1 MGSTV
6 LLNQRKVTSGMFTA
20 SEKADIDKDKRLS
33 RAFIGYSKFDVLS
46 NQKHMTYRRWND
58 RDLITMQVN
67 KLVTSFM
74 VDGVHRFK
82 VSNAIPLA
90 IKKENLKP
98 GSYGPDGNAMEGLKY
113 LEFILESLEKGGDDP
128 IIYVASGQ
136 HRIAA
141 LEQYQ
146 AFLKKAKQESLKG
159 LRSLEKKPIAD
170 VDDMEI
176 EEENRIAKPRCDE
189 IEGSIAF
196 GGEWIVAIYDLGEY
210 MWFIS
215 THICANHVLHD
226 LRNIDTHISLHTIE
240 RHRYAHI
247 IYITMCADRC
257 IYDHTHIMTCCICTG
272 LYANAVILLSR

>member
-1 MGSTV
+1 
-6 LLNQRKVTSGMFTA
+6 
-20 SEKADIDKDKRLS
+20 
-33 RAFIGYSKFDVLS
+33 
-46 NQKHMTYRRWND
+46 
-58 RDLITMQVN
+58 MQVN

-74 VDGVHRFK
+74 IDGVHRFK

-90 IKKENLKP
+90 IKKENLKS
-98 GSYGPDGNAMEGLKY
+98 GSYGPDGNAMEELKY
-113 LEFILESLEKGGDDP
+113 LEFTPESLAKGGDEP

-146 AFLKKAKQESLKG
+146 VFLKKAKQESLKG

-176 EEENRIAKPRCDE
+176 DEENRIAKPQRDE

-210 MWFIS
+210 MWYINVY
-215 THICANHVLHD
+215 ICANHVLYD
-226 LRNIDTHISLHTIE
+226 LRDIDVYLSS
-240 RHRYAHI
+240 
-247 IYITMCADRC
+247 
-257 IYDHTHIMTCCICTG
+257 YD
-272 LYANAVILLSR
+272 